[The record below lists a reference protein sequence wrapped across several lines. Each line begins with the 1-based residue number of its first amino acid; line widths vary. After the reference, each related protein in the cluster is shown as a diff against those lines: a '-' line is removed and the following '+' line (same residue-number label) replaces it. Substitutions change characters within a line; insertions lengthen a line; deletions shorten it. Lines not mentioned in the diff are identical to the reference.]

1 MKNRGR
7 TRMTNQSRA
16 LLTESAPNKGME
28 PTAYSVR
35 SAPASGSGSGL
46 AFGFQKYF
54 AFSHGSRTIN
64 SERGSIMSRERIT
77 AVGETAALLL
87 PKEVLDKL
95 GIAIGDEVE
104 LSLIDRTLML
114 QPLDEA
120 ARGQQLA
127 AITTIV
133 FARRQSAYTQ
143 LAQGPE

>member
-1 MKNRGR
+1 
-7 TRMTNQSRA
+7 MTDSWVMAAMMRREPRRQ
-16 LLTESAPNKGME
+16 KGQVVIAE
-28 PTAYSVR
+28 
-35 SAPASGSGSGL
+35 L
-46 AFGFQKYF
+46 AFGFQKYL

-64 SERGSIMSRERIT
+64 PERGSIMSRERIT
-77 AVGETAALLL
+77 TVGESAALLL

-120 ARGQQLA
+120 DRAQQLG
-127 AITTIV
+127 AITQAV
-133 FARRQSAYTQ
+133 FARRQHAYTQ

>member
-1 MKNRGR
+1 
-7 TRMTNQSRA
+7 
-16 LLTESAPNKGME
+16 
-28 PTAYSVR
+28 
-35 SAPASGSGSGL
+35 
-46 AFGFQKYF
+46 
-54 AFSHGSRTIN
+54 
-64 SERGSIMSRERIT
+64 MSRERIT

-87 PKEVLDKL
+87 PKDVLDKL

-127 AITTIV
+127 AITKIV